1 MFHTLHIFMV
11 KKIYMWKNM
20 ILKPQGGNAVK
31 ATALAFCSD
40 NQVEKIQQVGGVVSV
55 LLH

>member
-1 MFHTLHIFMV
+1 
-11 KKIYMWKNM
+11 MWKNM